1 MTITFAPCFLN
12 SISLYIILYI
22 RIYGNVY
29 MSSVGVFIRIDKEL
43 LDKFTRIAESLGMSR
58 SEAIRKA
65 MEMFIEVNSKET
77 MTSKMRGLVKSKLS
91 LRELEE
97 AYLVSR

>member
-1 MTITFAPCFLN
+1 M
-12 SISLYIILYI
+12 
-22 RIYGNVY
+22 G
-29 MSSVGVFIRIDKEL
+29 SVGVFIRIDKEL
-43 LDKFTRIAESLGMSR
+43 LDKFTKIAESLGMNR

-65 MEMFIEVNSKET
+65 MEMFIEASSKET
-77 MTSKMRGLVKSKLS
+77 MTSKMRGLVKSRLS